1 MDMKLT
7 CWKIILICMVVSMA
21 VLSLSFSLYAS
32 DTALQAGKT
41 VREYQGAYPGDLV
54 WEGTVTMTGDVL
66 IMKGGTLTIRA
77 GTQVNVVPAEGT
89 KIDPEYLSSQTEL
102 LVRGKL
108 DIQGTPEAP
117 VRFQI
122 VETSETEKI
131 AWSGITLDNAAES
144 RIFYA
149 ELERADIAIRC
160 VTSSPEIKGN
170 RIANSRYGIVAQ
182 EQSHPKILEN
192 TLLDG
197 EGGIFCWR
205 GSNPY
210 LLNNRITGHDEEAV
224 FVDESSRPW
233 LDRNTISGNTIGL
246 ALYPRDL
253 PFDPVAVTDNGENLR
268 WLGRQGQAGV
278 E

>member
-7 CWKIILICMVVSMA
+7 CWKIMFICISVSMS
-21 VLSLSFSLYAS
+21 VTFLSSTLYAS
-32 DTALQAGKT
+32 GTALQAGKT
-41 VREYQGAYPGDLV
+41 VRQYQGVYSGDLV
-54 WEGTVTMTGDVL
+54 WEGIVTMAGDVL
-66 IMKGGTLTIRA
+66 ILEDGSLTIRA
-77 GTQVNVVPAEGT
+77 GTQVNIVPAEGT

-108 DIQGTPEAP
+108 DIQGTPESP
-117 VRFQI
+117 VRFLI
-122 VETSETEKI
+122 VETSETDEI

-144 RIFYA
+144 HIRYA
-149 ELERADIAIRC
+149 ELERADIAVRC
-160 VTSSPEIKGN
+160 VTSSPEIMGN
-170 RIANSRYGIVAQ
+170 RIVNCRYGIVAQ
-182 EQSHPKILEN
+182 QQSHPKILEN
-192 TLLDG
+192 DLLDG

-224 FVDESSRPW
+224 FVDESSRPR

-253 PFDPVAVTDNGENLR
+253 PFDSVSVTDNGENLR
-268 WLGRQGQAGV
+268 WLGRQGEVGDK
-278 E
+278 